1 MLNFS
6 LVALL
11 CLIWGSTWLGIKIGL
26 EDFPPFLSAGIRF
39 VIASVVLFLIA
50 RVQKARFPK
59 DLSTCFRICVTAIF
73 MYVATYILVYWG
85 AQYISSGLASVLF
98 STHPF
103 FVALFAHSILSA
115 ERFTLAKGMGLLLGV
130 AGILV
135 IFSERLGLGSDLAF
149 WGMVALIASAATS
162 GYASVLVKRYLT
174 ELSPVVLTSMQMA
187 LAALIILSLGFLTED
202 MRAMRF
208 TLSSVGSLLYLS
220 LVGSALAFSLY
231 YWLLQRME
239 ATRLSLMAF
248 VTPVVAL
255 FLGWATYG
263 ETINIGTI
271 LGTVLVFL
279 GIYVVNYSSIRSRK
293 LWNATGKRET
303 EDRETGDTR
312 EFDHT
317 AR

>member
-1 MLNFS
+1 LLNFF

-26 EDFPPFLSAGIRF
+26 EDFPPFLSAGVRF

-50 RVQKARFPK
+50 KVQKARFPK
-59 DLSTCFRICVTAIF
+59 DPSTCFRICVTAIF

-103 FVALFAHSILSA
+103 FVALFAHSILPA
-115 ERFTLAKGMGLLLGV
+115 ERFTFAKGMGLLLGV
-130 AGILV
+130 AGVLM
-135 IFSERLGLGSDLAF
+135 IFSEKLGLGPDLAF
-149 WGMVALIASAATS
+149 WGMVALVVSAATS

-174 ELSPVVLTSMQMA
+174 ELSPIVLTSMQMA
-187 LAALIILSLGFLTED
+187 LAALIIISLGFLTEEV
-202 MRAMRF
+202 RAMRF
-208 TLSSVGSLLYLS
+208 TPSSVGSLLYLS

-231 YWLLQRME
+231 YWLLRRME

-263 ETINIGTI
+263 ETINARTL
-271 LGTVLVFL
+271 LGAALVFV
-279 GIYVVNYSSIRSRK
+279 GIYIVNYSSIISRRQG
-293 LWNATGKRET
+293 TGNRE
-303 EDRETGDTR
+303 
-312 EFDHT
+312 
-317 AR
+317 